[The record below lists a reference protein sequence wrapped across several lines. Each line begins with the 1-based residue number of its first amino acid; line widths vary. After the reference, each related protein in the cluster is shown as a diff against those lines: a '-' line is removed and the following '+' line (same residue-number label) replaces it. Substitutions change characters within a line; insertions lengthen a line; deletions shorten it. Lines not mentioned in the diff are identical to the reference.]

1 VLPQIPTHSLP
12 PAVRAEIGLPHDR
25 SI

>member
-12 PAVRAEIGLPHDR
+12 PAVRAKIGLPHDR